1 MSGIVRKVIGV
12 AARTYQ
18 GMVSKRLAA
27 FGLKLEDCYVES
39 PDVEKALS
47 RLDPQ
52 ELLERERR
60 IKRAFD
66 LSAKKKY
73 LPEEMQEKVDPLGL
87 YLEDHI
93 EIAKKEREE
102 RELLNNY

>member
-1 MSGIVRKVIGV
+1 MYLFCRSYELLSI
-12 AARTYQ
+12 
-18 GMVSKRLAA
+18 RLI
-27 FGLKLEDCYVES
+27 
-39 PDVEKALS
+39 DVEKALK

-73 LPEEMQEKVDPLGL
+73 LPEGT
-87 YLEDHI
+87 
-93 EIAKKEREE
+93 
-102 RELLNNY
+102 N